1 MKSKIE
7 IQTRS
12 KSQQQQQNNNK
23 NNNEKIEQC
32 YIKKQNKQLSH
43 FVVVKYQRSALLIY
57 FDVFLN
63 LKLFSLAQNLR
74 LI

>member
-12 KSQQQQQNNNK
+12 KSQQQQKQQ

-32 YIKKQNKQLSH
+32 YIKRNKTNNLAILLLSNI
-43 FVVVKYQRSALLIY
+43 KEARC
-57 FDVFLN
+57 
-63 LKLFSLAQNLR
+63 
-74 LI
+74 

>member
-32 YIKKQNKQLSH
+32 YIKRNKTNNLAILLLSNI
-43 FVVVKYQRSALLIY
+43 KEARC
-57 FDVFLN
+57 
-63 LKLFSLAQNLR
+63 
-74 LI
+74 